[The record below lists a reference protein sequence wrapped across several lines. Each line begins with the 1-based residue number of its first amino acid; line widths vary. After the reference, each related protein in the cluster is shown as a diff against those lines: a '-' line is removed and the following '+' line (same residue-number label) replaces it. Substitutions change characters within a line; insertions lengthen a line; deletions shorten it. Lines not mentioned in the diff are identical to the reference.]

1 MQRALTACA
10 ALCFAAAAPVCFA
23 AAAAVCFAAATAG
36 SVAAD
41 ETPAAGVSEFSVP
54 VRGVVRALD
63 QAALSTDLMTRVAK
77 IGFREGEAFKAG
89 DLLISFD
96 CERYRAEA
104 QSADAVLRE
113 MNLTLDSN
121 EHLSTYRAVG
131 KHDVEI
137 SRARASKAE
146 AEARSL
152 NSRLKQ
158 CDVFAPF
165 DGRVAELTLH
175 PYEQPSPNKPYL
187 VIVGHSRLE
196 IELIVPSHWLNW
208 LKPDVSFQ
216 FHVDEMKRDYAARV
230 VRLGAAVD
238 AVSQMVKVIAVFD
251 QPTEAVLPGMSGSAQ
266 FTPPNG

>member
-1 MQRALTACA
+1 MQRALAAC
-10 ALCFAAAAPVCFA
+10 
-23 AAAAVCFAAATAG
+23 AAVCFAAVATASFVG
-36 SVAAD
+36 ADEPAASTAAD
-41 ETPAAGVSEFSVP
+41 FSVP

-77 IGFREGEAFKAG
+77 IGFREGESFKAG

-158 CDVFAPF
+158 CDVIAPF
-165 DGRVAELTLH
+165 DGRVAELSLH
-175 PYEQPSPNKPYL
+175 LHEQPAPNKPFL

-196 IELIVPSHWLNW
+196 IELIVPSHWLSW
-208 LKPDVSFQ
+208 LKPDTGFK
-216 FHVDEMKRDYAARV
+216 FHVDEMKGDYAARV
-230 VRLGAAVD
+230 VRLGASVD
-238 AVSQMVKVIAVFD
+238 AVSQMVKAIAVFD
-251 QPTEAVLPGMSGSAQ
+251 RPAENVLPGMSGSAQ